1 MSTTETPSVKP
12 SSFLRTVQ
20 AVLWSFVGLRK
31 GSEYQHDLEKLNPFH
46 IIGVGIGA
54 ALLFVLGL
62 IALVNWVV
70 AQPFVL

>member
-1 MSTTETPSVKP
+1 MSTTKTPSVKP

-31 GSEYQHDLEKLNPFH
+31 GSEYQQDLEKLNPFH